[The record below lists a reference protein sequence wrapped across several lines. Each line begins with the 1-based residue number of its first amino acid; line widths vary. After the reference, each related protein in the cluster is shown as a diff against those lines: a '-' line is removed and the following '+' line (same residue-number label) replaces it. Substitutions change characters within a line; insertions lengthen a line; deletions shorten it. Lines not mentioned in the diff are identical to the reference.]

1 MLSSTVVP
9 STLALLAGSLTQS
22 IDFIRDN
29 LANVLRYQM
38 LGAVLSSHDAS
49 VFDETLKALMRTKSN
64 EFLSK
69 LTHYC
74 GWL

>member
-9 STLALLAGSLTQS
+9 STFVLLAGSLTQT
-22 IDFIRDN
+22 IDFIWDN